1 MFQLFY
7 LLEALKTPNKLETML
22 YLVGFKFRKGK
33 PLGKILEARS
43 RFFRNTQFWM
53 EKKNRAQWNA
63 YKKTVASLNN
73 LPQLAE
79 KCVKYEKSTLRD
91 AFSNVFS
98 GISMSRLYMGSKVIH
113 SFKTPS
119 GDQMFGFTKKSPL
132 PELAHRR
139 DNRVRY
145 VHGSLAH
152 ILHSVMGSFNIS
164 ISSSFACHEM
174 IRLSRATVAHGTKGI
189 PSSKGMKCFN
199 WLNDHVSRQQQL
211 HEGAVKDW
219 YDKHK

>member
-22 YLVGFKFRKGK
+22 YLVGLRFRKGK
-33 PLGKILEARS
+33 PLGQLLEARA
-43 RFFRNTQFWM
+43 RFFRNTNHWM
-53 EKKNRAQWNA
+53 SKKNPAQWLS
-63 YKKTVASLNN
+63 YRKTVKILQD
-73 LPQLAE
+73 LPQLAANSL
-79 KCVKYEKSTLRD
+79 KYEKSTLKE
-91 AFSNVFS
+91 AFSNIFS

-152 ILHSVMGSFNIS
+152 ILHSVYGDFDIS

-174 IRLSRATVAHGTKGI
+174 LRLSKATIAHGIKGI
-189 PSSKGMKCFN
+189 PSSKGMKCFS
-199 WLNDHVSRQQQL
+199 WLNNHVSRQQQL
-211 HEGAVKDW
+211 HEAAVKDW
-219 YDKHK
+219 YRANI